1 MIADIVESTT
11 KSLDEPTVEEIENAV
26 KRSVKRLIDTDQL
39 SESEISLKELKTL
52 QQSMIPILLGI
63 YQKRIA
69 YPE

>member
-11 KSLDEPTVEEIENAV
+11 KSLHEPTVDEIESVV
-26 KRSVKRLIDTDQL
+26 KKTIKRLIDTDQL
-39 SESEISLKELKTL
+39 SESGISLKELKTL
-52 QQSMIPILLGI
+52 QESMIPILLGI